1 MKTIKIEQEL
11 AKIFKES
18 FDLDH
23 IDDSTSIFNVTGWD
37 SMGHVSLIMTLQ
49 KQFNVSIAPADA
61 IELTDIGS
69 IKIFLIEK
77 NLT

>member
-1 MKTIKIEQEL
+1 MNTSKIEQEL

-23 IDDSTSIFNVTGWD
+23 IDDSTSIFNVDGWD
-37 SMGHVSLIMTLQ
+37 SMRHVSLIMALQ
-49 KQFNVSIAPADA
+49 KQFNVSIPPADA

-69 IKIFLIEK
+69 IKVFLEGKTI
-77 NLT
+77 T